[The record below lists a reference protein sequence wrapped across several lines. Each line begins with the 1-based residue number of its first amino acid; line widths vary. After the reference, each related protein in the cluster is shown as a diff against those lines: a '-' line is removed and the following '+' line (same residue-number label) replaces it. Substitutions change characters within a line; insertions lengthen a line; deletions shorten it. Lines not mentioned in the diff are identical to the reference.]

1 MSRTNLILN
10 KYLYSL
16 DDNKLSNKE
25 LLVYYQEGKKEK
37 VFEAF
42 QLYIGKKGRTLE
54 KDLNYRIQFEDI
66 YQQLNL
72 VLWNAVNKFDFNKS
86 QAIVSYMTVSIDNAI
101 IRMFNNK
108 IKDSVLLH
116 TDNNNNEL
124 DTIDDIKEEFEMNGI
139 TIEMI
144 KNILNEKEIEII
156 NAFVLSGCHEDV
168 AKELKVNV
176 KYIYKNIRT
185 IKNKVLHG
193 IQRK

>member
-16 DDNKLSNKE
+16 DEKKKLTNKE
-25 LLVYYQEGKKEK
+25 LLVYYEEGKKEK

-116 TDNNNNEL
+116 TDNNNEL
-124 DTIDDIKEEFEMNGI
+124 DRIDDIKEEFEVNGI

-144 KNILNEKEIEII
+144 KQILNKKEIEII
-156 NAFVLSGCHEDV
+156 NAFLLSGCHEDV
-168 AKELKVNV
+168 AKELKTDV
-176 KYIYKNIRT
+176 KYIYRNIRT
-185 IKNKVLHG
+185 IKNKVLDG